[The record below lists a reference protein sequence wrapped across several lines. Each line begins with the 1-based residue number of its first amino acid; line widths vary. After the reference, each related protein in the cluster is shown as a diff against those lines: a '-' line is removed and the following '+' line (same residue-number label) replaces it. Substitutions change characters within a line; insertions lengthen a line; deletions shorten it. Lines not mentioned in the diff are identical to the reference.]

1 MGRHS
6 TLEMVGKNKR
16 EKTENTKKTIREI
29 IIFKNEVVVT
39 NTI

>member
-1 MGRHS
+1 MGRHL

-16 EKTENTKKTIREI
+16 EKTENTKKTIGEI
-29 IIFKNEVVVT
+29 IMFKNEVVVT